1 MKEKIVVM
9 FYEDLVFYV
18 INVVKFII
26 DSFSVFEK

>member
-26 DSFSVFEK
+26 DSFSDFEK